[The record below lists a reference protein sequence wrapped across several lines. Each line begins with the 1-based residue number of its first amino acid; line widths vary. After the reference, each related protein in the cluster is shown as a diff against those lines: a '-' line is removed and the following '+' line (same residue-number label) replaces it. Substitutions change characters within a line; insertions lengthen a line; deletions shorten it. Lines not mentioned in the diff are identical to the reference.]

1 MTVKAGELLVGEII
15 PRIAAVVARS
25 VKLVGC
31 EDTEEVTQDA
41 IAMAAKMLDNVEK
54 AGKKV
59 TVGNVAYYCL
69 QHIKSGRRSVGNSV
83 VDVLATGTQLH
94 GKCVVES
101 LSEID
106 PYDHGDDDGGNFSLA
121 EMVSRDTEDPATIG
135 ARELDW
141 ERFLKT
147 QDDCS
152 KAIVMFAAEGHNMSA
167 VAKHRGVSGHIVHQ
181 SRNRL
186 ASSIREFFGDNIL
199 AEIASVPGWKN
210 GLMATREKHAAAH

>member
-1 MTVKAGELLVGEII
+1 MTARAGELLVEEIV
-15 PRIAAVVARS
+15 PRIAAVIPRC

-31 EDTEEVTQDA
+31 EDVEEVTQDA
-41 IAMAAKMLDNVEK
+41 IAMAAKMLDNVER

-59 TVGNVAYYCL
+59 TVGNIAYYCL

-83 VDVLATGTQLH
+83 VDVLATGTRLH

-106 PYDHGDDDGGNFSLA
+106 PYDCGDDDGNHFSLA

-135 ARELDW
+135 ARALDW

-152 KAIVMFAAEGHNMSA
+152 RNIVMFAAEGHRISA
-167 VAKHRGVSGHIVHQ
+167 VAKHRDVSGHIVHQ
-181 SRNRL
+181 KQNRL
-186 ASSIREFFGDNIL
+186 ASNIREFFGENIL
-199 AEIASVPGWKN
+199 AEIASVPGWKA
-210 GLMATREKHAAAH
+210 GLMATRERHAAAH

>member
-1 MTVKAGELLVGEII
+1 MTVKSGQLLVDEIV

-25 VKLVGC
+25 VKMVGC
-31 EDTEEVTQDA
+31 EDVQEVTQDA
-41 IAMAAKMLDNVEK
+41 IAMAARMLDSVEK

-59 TVGNVAYYCL
+59 TPGNIAYYCL

-101 LSEID
+101 LNEID

-141 ERFLKT
+141 EKFMESQDECGKT
-147 QDDCS
+147 L
-152 KAIVMFAAEGHNMSA
+152 VMCAAEGHHMSD
-167 VAKHRGVSGHIVHQ
+167 VAKQCGVSPHVVQ
-181 SRNRL
+181 QRRNRL
-186 ASSIREFFGDNIL
+186 ASDLREFFGDNIL
-199 AEIASVPGWKN
+199 AELARAPRWMNS
-210 GLMATREKHAAAH
+210 LMAARERHAAC